1 MGNDSMTSFDDE
13 AIVEDEDEEVKGAFQ
28 RSVTAARG
36 RVSGEGHHFGYSG
49 FANFFM
55 PGSCKRSL
63 PQRILLFPIVFK
75 VYVVRQFSR
84 RSIILG

>member
-1 MGNDSMTSFDDE
+1 MPHPSMLERGRTQSRGGRGRVGNESMTSFDDE

-49 FANFFM
+49 FACQEAVKGPF
-55 PGSCKRSL
+55 RSASFCFL
-63 PQRILLFPIVFK
+63 
-75 VYVVRQFSR
+75 
-84 RSIILG
+84 